1 MNKESFIQ
9 YLNNPKLLDLK
20 TESELLALTV
30 KYPFSQATQIL
41 LYLNLLKNNNEEHKR
56 QLSIAAVYCT
66 DRKFLK
72 RKADEILNVYAEDV
86 KTEEVIVPLINK
98 EREDNVSSIEL
109 SIEVEAEVVNSKNV
123 ETDKTAE
130 IPESIQIKEDIHK
143 EVSEI
148 KVTEL
153 NSDFAEIKNVNQD
166 IIINTVVVKDEIIET
181 KQNIE
186 TNSIQTTEVN
196 HSKESSDFLIKEEE
210 IKDEATVV
218 KDKPKQTPKDEII
231 EKFIKEQPKI
241 QTPLA
246 NKEYHEEEIDKNSLL
261 ENEDFVSETL
271 ALVYEK
277 QGYYMKA
284 IKIYEKLILEN
295 PEKSSF
301 FANQIEKLKN
311 ISNQQ

>member
-1 MNKESFIQ
+1 MNKESYIQ

-30 KYPFSQATQIL
+30 KYPFSQVTQIL
-41 LYLNLLKNNNEEHKR
+41 LYLNLLKNNNEEHNR

-72 RKADEILNVYAEDV
+72 RKADEILNVFAEDV
-86 KTEEVIVPLINK
+86 KTEEVIIPLINNSI
-98 EREDNVSSIEL
+98 EDKVSSIEL
-109 SIEVEAEVVNSKNV
+109 SIEVEPVINNSINVDLEKTEEILESVEV
-123 ETDKTAE
+123 
-130 IPESIQIKEDIHK
+130 KEDIHK

-153 NSDFAEIKNVNQD
+153 NSDFTEIKNVNQD
-166 IIINTVVVKDEIIET
+166 IILNTVVVKDEIIET
-181 KQNIE
+181 RQNKE
-186 TNSIQTTEVN
+186 TNSIQTPEVN
-196 HSKESSDFLIKEEE
+196 HSKESSDFLIKVEETKE
-210 IKDEATVV
+210 EATVV
-218 KDKPKQTPKDEII
+218 KEKLKQTPKDEII

-246 NKEYHEEEIDKNSLL
+246 DKEFHEEEIDKNSLL

-277 QGYYMKA
+277 QGYYTKA